1 MISRF
6 QNGATFWNRPRNKI
20 VDIVIFVENFESFVG
35 PGFCE
40 NQKMVLVNGDQYPK
54 SYLCRDAD
62 FPAFFQYR
70 EVGTGNEISR
80 ESRESREIEKWAK
93 NTIFQ

>member
-1 MISRF
+1 MIRRF

-54 SYLCRDAD
+54 RYLWSIV
-62 FPAFFQYR
+62 YW
-70 EVGTGNEISR
+70 NL
-80 ESRESREIEKWAK
+80 K
-93 NTIFQ
+93 NVKNPTLQAGLSQKLLKSENY